1 MYGIIMPEP
10 TAGSKGNTKENRKG
24 DKQEKR

>member
-1 MYGIIMPEP
+1 MYSVIMAEP
-10 TAGSKGNTKENRKG
+10 TAGSKENTKENRKG